1 MNSKTFTRR
10 NSQWLLK
17 NSKASKTKFTNSKKK
32 STRSKLWSKSLTS
45 LTKISESSFAKPL
58 PVSHRLKPPRQTCTN
73 RNSWESRKTSS
84 SKAEKRNKKYS
95 NSLSS
100 FRTWKKISKGKPEI
114 SRKLKTSWLWLKEIM
129 NKCSW
134 WMKRKKWKINSNFV
148 SCKLGSMKSFIP
160 SKKKTTT

>member
-1 MNSKTFTRR
+1 MNWKTFTRQ

-17 NSKASKTKFTNSKKK
+17 NSKASRTKSTNSKKK

-45 LTKISESSFAKPL
+45 LTKISESNFAKPL
-58 PVSHRLKPPRQTCTN
+58 PVSHLLELPRQTCTN

-100 FRTWKKISKGKPEI
+100 FRTWKKTSKGKPEI
-114 SRKLKTSWLWLKEIM
+114 SRKSKISWLWLKEIM

-134 WMKRKKWKINSNFV
+134 LMKRKKWKISSNFM
-148 SCKLGSMKSFIP
+148 SCKLGSTKLFIP